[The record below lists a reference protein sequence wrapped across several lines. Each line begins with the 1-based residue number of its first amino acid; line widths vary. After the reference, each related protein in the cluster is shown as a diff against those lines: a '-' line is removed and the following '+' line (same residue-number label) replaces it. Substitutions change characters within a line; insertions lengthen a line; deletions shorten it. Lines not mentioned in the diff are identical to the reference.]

1 MSLEAICSFME
12 KKIIDNISMMLLGI
26 FINTILGH
34 LIILFKIPFLFMDSV
49 GTILIA
55 VVLGPIYGSIVGIAT
70 NFLLSMTIE
79 YVNLHFAIVNVVIG
93 ITAGV
98 IAKKYDFSNIKVSII
113 SGIVIGIISSMVA
126 IPISIILAKGVT
138 NKPIDNFV
146 QVLNNSGKSLL
157 ISITISTISSS
168 MLDKILSSLLVSISI
183 KSIPF
188 LNKKNNHK

>member
-1 MSLEAICSFME
+1 ME
-12 KKIIDNISMMLLGI
+12 KKIIDDISMIIFGI

-55 VVLGPIYGSIVGIAT
+55 VTLGPIYGSIVGIAT

-79 YVNLHFAIVNVVIG
+79 YLNLHFAIVNVVIG

-98 IAKKYDFSNIKVSII
+98 IAKKYDFSDIKVSII
-113 SGIVIGIISSMVA
+113 SGIIIGILSSIIA
-126 IPISIILAKGVT
+126 IPISIILAKGIT

-146 QVLNNSGKSLL
+146 QLLNNSGKSLL
-157 ISITISTISSS
+157 ISITISTVSSAL
-168 MLDKILSSLLVSISI
+168 LDKILSSVIVSIAV
-183 KSIPF
+183 KTIPF
-188 LNKKNNHK
+188 LNKKKS

>member
-1 MSLEAICSFME
+1 
-12 KKIIDNISMMLLGI
+12 MMLLGI
-26 FINTILGH
+26 FINIILGH

-126 IPISIILAKGVT
+126 IPISIILAKGLT

-157 ISITISTISSS
+157 ISITISTVSSS

>member
-1 MSLEAICSFME
+1 
-12 KKIIDNISMMLLGI
+12 
-26 FINTILGH
+26 
-34 LIILFKIPFLFMDSV
+34 
-49 GTILIA
+49 
-55 VVLGPIYGSIVGIAT
+55 
-70 NFLLSMTIE
+70 MTIE